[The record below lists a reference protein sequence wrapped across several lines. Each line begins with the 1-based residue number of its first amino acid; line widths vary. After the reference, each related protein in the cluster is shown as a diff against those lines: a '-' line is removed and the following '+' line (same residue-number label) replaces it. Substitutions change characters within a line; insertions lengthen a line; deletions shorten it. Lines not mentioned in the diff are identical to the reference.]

1 MDLARIAVT
10 HREDFDEYLVIEVAR
25 LSTQATIWSKVKME
39 LQDYFE
45 NTEGTGI
52 LATADTDGKVD
63 VAIYARP
70 HVFEAD
76 TIGLIMR
83 DRLSHRNLQTNP
95 YAAYMFIEKGKGYQG
110 KRLYLQKT
118 REDTDPEVIE
128 EIRRKP
134 KREYSDS
141 SDEGTYL
148 VYFRV
153 ERVRPLVG
161 DKA

>member
-1 MDLARIAVT
+1 
-10 HREDFDEYLVIEVAR
+10 
-25 LSTQATIWSKVKME
+25 ME
-39 LQDYFE
+39 LNNYFE

-52 LATADTDGKVD
+52 LATADADGKVD
-63 VAIYARP
+63 MAIYARP
-70 HVFEAD
+70 HVFDED

-110 KRLYLQKT
+110 NRLYLQKT
-118 REDTDPEVIE
+118 REETDPEVIE
-128 EIRRKP
+128 EMRRKP
-134 KREYSDS
+134 KRDYSDS
-141 SDEGTYL
+141 SDEDTYL

-161 DKA
+161 DKT

>member
-1 MDLARIAVT
+1 
-10 HREDFDEYLVIEVAR
+10 
-25 LSTQATIWSKVKME
+25 ME
-39 LQDYFE
+39 LKDYFE

-52 LATADTDGKVD
+52 LATAYTDGKVD
-63 VAIYARP
+63 VAIYAHP
-70 HVFEAD
+70 HFFDAD

-83 DRLSHRNLQTNP
+83 GRLSHRNLQCNP

-110 KRLYLQKT
+110 KRLYLQKI
-118 REDTDPEVIE
+118 REETDPEVIE
-128 EIRRKP
+128 ELRRKP

-161 DKA
+161 DKT